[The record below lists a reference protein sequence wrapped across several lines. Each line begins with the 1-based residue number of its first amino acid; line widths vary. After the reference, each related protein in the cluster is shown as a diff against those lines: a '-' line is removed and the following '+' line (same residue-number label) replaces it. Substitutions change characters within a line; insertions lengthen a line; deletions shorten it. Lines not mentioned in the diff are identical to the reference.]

1 MFQNDGNS
9 QSPHCFQQDRPIFK
23 IIRKNASQCPA
34 IKNHTSIHYKNQIF
48 IFGGYDSK
56 KNHNDIHI
64 YKDGIWTKC
73 KANGKIPESRN
84 GHTAT
89 LVENKMYV
97 IGGWLGS
104 GTYAS
109 KDVYVLDLD
118 SLNWTLV
125 NTMGEVPGPCN
136 MHSADLIGQLIY
148 IFRGGDG
155 KDYLNDLHSFN
166 TKTNMWKLIQ
176 TVDNQ
181 RPPPRA
187 NHCSSVCQNKLFIFG
202 GWDGSKRLND
212 LFCYDVTTNKW
223 IELKPLQSPSARAG
237 MCMTTINNKIYLF
250 GGSGPQT
257 TCFGDLQ
264 CYDPIKNAWTIIDL
278 QDEESFDKARAG
290 HSMTS
295 IGNLIYIF
303 GGSCGSHYF
312 KDFFIIETDP
322 PPQISVLYF
331 NNISIN
337 QYFKGFFNQ
346 QKYSDIIFLVE
357 DKQFYAH
364 KIILSRYEMFNK
376 MFEWE
381 YKNLQQKVQINDCPA
396 QIFEQFLYFIYTG
409 ELQYDQFQQSVE
421 FYRQLLQMADYYLI
435 SDMKTFCEKQLSL
448 LVDNFT
454 LPKIKLYAEQMN
466 AIQLLKFCEWYENHN
481 N

>member
-1 MFQNDGNS
+1 MFQNDGNG
-9 QSPHCFQQDRPIFK
+9 QSPNWCSSERQAVK
-23 IIRKNASQCPA
+23 VIRNNTNQCPA
-34 IKNHTSIHYKNQIF
+34 IKNHTSVHYKNQIF

-64 YKDGIWTKC
+64 YKDGNWTKC

-89 LVENKMYV
+89 VVDNKMYV

-104 GTYAS
+104 GIYAS
-109 KDVYVLDLD
+109 RDVYVLDLD
-118 SLNWTLV
+118 CLNWTLV

-136 MHSADLIGQLIY
+136 MHSADQIGQLIF

-166 TKTNMWKLIQ
+166 TKTNMWKLVQ
-176 TVDNQ
+176 TAENQ

-187 NHCSSVCQNKLFIFG
+187 NHSSAVWQNKLLIFG

-212 LFCYDVTTNKW
+212 LHCYDVTTNKW
-223 IELKPLQSPSARAG
+223 CELKPIQSPSARAG
-237 MCMTTINNKIYLF
+237 MCMTTIENKIYLF

-264 CYDPIKNAWTIIDL
+264 CYDPIKNAWTTIEL
-278 QDEESFDKARAG
+278 QDDEQFDKARAG
-290 HSMTS
+290 HSMTA

-303 GGSCGSHYF
+303 GGSCGSYYF
-312 KDFFIIETDP
+312 KDYFIIDTDP
-322 PPQISVLYF
+322 PPNISVTDF
-331 NNISIN
+331 NNISLN
-337 QYFKGFFNQ
+337 QYFRAFFNSP
-346 QKYSDIIFLVE
+346 KYSDIIFVVE
-357 DKQFYAH
+357 DKHLYAH
-364 KIILSRYEMFNK
+364 KIVLSRYEMFKK

-381 YKNLQQKVQINDCPA
+381 YKNQQQKVYINDCSN
-396 QIFEQFLYFIYTG
+396 QIFEQLLYFIYAG
-409 ELQYDQFQQSVE
+409 DLQCDQFQQSVE
-421 FYRQLLQMADYYLI
+421 FYRQFLQLADYYLI
-435 SDMKTFCEKQLSL
+435 PDLKSLCEKQLSL
-448 LVDNFT
+448 LIDNTTF
-454 LPKIKLYAEQMN
+454 PKIKLYAEQMN
-466 AIQLLKFCEWYENHN
+466 ANQLLKFCEWYESHN